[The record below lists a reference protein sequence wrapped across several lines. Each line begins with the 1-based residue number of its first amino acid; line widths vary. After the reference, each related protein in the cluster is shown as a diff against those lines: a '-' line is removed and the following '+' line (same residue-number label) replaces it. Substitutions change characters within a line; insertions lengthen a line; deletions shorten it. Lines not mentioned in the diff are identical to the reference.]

1 MSGKQSSLPK
11 PRQWGKGDTSMCSN
25 IVETGVIAGSGR
37 GVDGWFEVNQTIVT
51 FDHLVHVAA
60 EHAVSIDFVNYDQGV
75 GARVA
80 VELTADSARELVRVI
95 EAALATGDAQHLPS
109 GAPAAAR

>member
-1 MSGKQSSLPK
+1 
-11 PRQWGKGDTSMCSN
+11 MCSN
-25 IVETGVIAGSGR
+25 IVETGEIAGSGR
-37 GVDGWFEVNQTIVT
+37 GADGWFEVNQTIVT

-60 EHAVSIDFVNYDQGV
+60 EHAVSIDFVNYNRGL

-95 EAALATGDAQHLPS
+95 EAALATGESQHLPS
-109 GAPAAAR
+109 SPLAAGR